1 MQFGVNYWETF
12 SPVIRYE
19 KIRMLFAIAAEKELC
34 MHQLVI
40 SNAYLNSTL
49 KETVCMKQPENF
61 VDEDHPSKVLKL
73 QKAIYG
79 LKKSGRSWNNTLDE
93 VLKICKSEP
102 CHYVHLTEQK

>member
-1 MQFGVNYWETF
+1 MD
-12 SPVIRYE
+12 
-19 KIRMLFAIAAEKELC
+19 
-34 MHQLVI
+34 QLDI
-40 SNAYLNSTL
+40 SNAYLNSIL
-49 KETVCMKQPENF
+49 VYMKQPENF